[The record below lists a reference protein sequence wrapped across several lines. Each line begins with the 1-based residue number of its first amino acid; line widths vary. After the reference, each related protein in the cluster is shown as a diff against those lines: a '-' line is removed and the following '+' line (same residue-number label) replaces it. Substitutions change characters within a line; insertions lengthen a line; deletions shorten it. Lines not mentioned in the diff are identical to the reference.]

1 MFLDPEA
8 SKRTSRGPRRLLR
21 DTQRDTQRW
30 SKHWSNSGQIVN
42 PKTSKNKKTKNRL
55 PCLQDIFKKPQN
67 TSKSEIFKKP
77 QKSLIQAQKVT
88 FSKNLK
94 KHSFFLG
101 FWDPEA
107 SQESLKRPKKA
118 PRGSQRLPEAPR
130 GSRGSQTL
138 PEVPRGSQE
147 VPRGSQ
153 RLPGGSRGSQRLPE
167 APRGSQRL
175 PGAPR
180 GSQRP
185 LDPFVGN
192 TQNSHKGHYKIPAS

>member
-1 MFLDPEA
+1 M
-8 SKRTSRGPRRLLR
+8 SSRHF
-21 DTQRDTQRW
+21 Q
-30 SKHWSNSGQIVN
+30 
-42 PKTSKNKKTKNRL
+42 KTSKHFKKWNFQKTSKK
-55 PCLQDIFKKPQN
+55 PYTGPKSDIFKKPQK
-67 TSKSEIFKKP
+67 T
-77 QKSLIQAQKVT
+77 Q
-88 FSKNLK
+88 
-94 KHSFFLG
+94 FFLG

-130 GSRGSQTL
+130 GSRGSQTF